1 MLQKTLC
8 NNRIAICAV
17 KSEYVYTE
25 RENKA
30 KSQTEVHTM
39 KEIRTFEKAIENKV
53 KSLKEEGINRTL
65 FWAYRTSKEESE
77 NDLIDFNEVI
87 WDYDIK
93 EIADTLR
100 AEGIKEFTISSTF
113 SSLIETL
120 AEFEKHGIY
129 MNGLTTVN
137 ARYTDW
143 NTGKHA
149 RIPAIKMEVR

>member
-1 MLQKTLC
+1 
-8 NNRIAICAV
+8 
-17 KSEYVYTE
+17 
-25 RENKA
+25 
-30 KSQTEVHTM
+30 M
-39 KEIRTFEKAIENKV
+39 KEIRRFEELMNAKENI
-53 KSLKEEGINRTL
+53 SLKDAGVNSTL
-65 FWAYRTSKEESE
+65 YWAYRTSKEESG

-100 AEGIKEFTISSTF
+100 EEEITEFTISSTF

-143 NTGKHA
+143 QTGEYAK
-149 RIPAIKMEVR
+149 IPAIKMEVR

>member
-1 MLQKTLC
+1 
-8 NNRIAICAV
+8 
-17 KSEYVYTE
+17 
-25 RENKA
+25 
-30 KSQTEVHTM
+30 M
-39 KEIRTFEKAIENKV
+39 KEIRTFETLMAARENI
-53 KSLKEEGINRTL
+53 SLKDAGVNSTL
-65 FWAYRTSKEESE
+65 YWAYRISKEESG

-87 WDYDIK
+87 WDHDIK

-100 AEGIKEFTISSTF
+100 AEGITEFTISSTF

-120 AEFEKHGIY
+120 AAFEEQGIY

-143 NTGKHA
+143 KTGEHA

>member
-1 MLQKTLC
+1 
-8 NNRIAICAV
+8 
-17 KSEYVYTE
+17 
-25 RENKA
+25 
-30 KSQTEVHTM
+30 M
-39 KEIRTFEKAIENKV
+39 KEIRRFEELMNAEGNI
-53 KSLKEEGINRTL
+53 SLKDAGVNSTL
-65 FWAYRTSKEESE
+65 YWAYRISKEESE

-93 EIADTLR
+93 EIADSMR
-100 AEGIKEFTISSTF
+100 AEGIKEFTISSAF

-120 AEFEKHGIY
+120 AEFEKNGIY

-143 NTGKHA
+143 ETGEHS